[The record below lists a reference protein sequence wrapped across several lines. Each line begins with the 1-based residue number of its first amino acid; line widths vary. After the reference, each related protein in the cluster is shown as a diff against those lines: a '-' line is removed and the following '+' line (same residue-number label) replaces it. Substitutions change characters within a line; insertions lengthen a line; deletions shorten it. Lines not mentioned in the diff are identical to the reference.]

1 MEVHSKGVGLG
12 VKNKAREG
20 LVGPDWLTEH
30 NQKTE
35 RMETWSI
42 QANLIH
48 VSRRT
53 FPFNGMEENKDEAE
67 RCKEI
72 AVQPLSLFL
81 TPLHLQ
87 HWRFNVLFI
96 VTHPLS
102 SFGLDQTSKVTEL

>member
-1 MEVHSKGVGLG
+1 MEVHSSGVGLG
-12 VKNKAREG
+12 VKNKVREG
-20 LVGPDWLTEH
+20 LIGPDWLTEH
-30 NQKTE
+30 NQKIE

-42 QANLIH
+42 HANLIN

-72 AVQPLSLFL
+72 AVQPLSLIL
-81 TPLHLQ
+81 TPLL